1 MNLGA
6 HSRDRRFSTP
16 VSATPN
22 RESDFSNLSFHRSV
36 EIRTAALA
44 PLLASSHSQ
53 RVADLALPHEPSLSC
68 GDGRAWP
75 TPWSPASNASTGT
88 GRAPAGETGSRGR
101 WDKWRIEQIAATA
114 TAFVLAG
121 LAHALVMAALWHRAE
136 IAAVAFVFTCG
147 IAPAHAVL
155 FGLPLFWVFRAKG
168 WINILT

>member
-53 RVADLALPHEPSLSC
+53 RVADLGLHHEPSLSC
-68 GDGRAWP
+68 GNGRPCPKHWNPESKP
-75 TPWSPASNASTGT
+75 TKPKATGPPGRGAHHPNPNCPRPVRTGRPASRPRTPT
-88 GRAPAGETGSRGR
+88 
-101 WDKWRIEQIAATA
+101 
-114 TAFVLAG
+114 
-121 LAHALVMAALWHRAE
+121 
-136 IAAVAFVFTCG
+136 
-147 IAPAHAVL
+147 
-155 FGLPLFWVFRAKG
+155 
-168 WINILT
+168 

>member
-53 RVADLALPHEPSLSC
+53 RVADLGLHHEPSLSC
-68 GDGRAWP
+68 GNGRPCPKHWNP
-75 TPWSPASNASTGT
+75 ESKASTAKG
-88 GRAPAGETGSRGR
+88 GAPAGDGDMTEMPHCVGPCSGCPPPT
-101 WDKWRIEQIAATA
+101 
-114 TAFVLAG
+114 
-121 LAHALVMAALWHRAE
+121 
-136 IAAVAFVFTCG
+136 
-147 IAPAHAVL
+147 P
-155 FGLPLFWVFRAKG
+155 
-168 WINILT
+168 

>member
-53 RVADLALPHEPSLSC
+53 RVADLGLHHEPSLSC
-68 GDGRAWP
+68 GNGRPCPKHWNPESKASTAKASGPAGGGGTRPERHRPLPCTAWP
-75 TPWSPASNASTGT
+75 PRT
-88 GRAPAGETGSRGR
+88 
-101 WDKWRIEQIAATA
+101 
-114 TAFVLAG
+114 
-121 LAHALVMAALWHRAE
+121 
-136 IAAVAFVFTCG
+136 
-147 IAPAHAVL
+147 
-155 FGLPLFWVFRAKG
+155 
-168 WINILT
+168 

>member
-53 RVADLALPHEPSLSC
+53 RVADLGLHHEPSLSC
-68 GDGRAWP
+68 GNGRPCPKHWNP
-75 TPWSPASNASTGT
+75 ESKASTAKVSG
-88 GRAPAGETGSRGR
+88 PAGGGAPRPKPQR
-101 WDKWRIEQIAATA
+101 ALPRAA
-114 TAFVLAG
+114 G
-121 LAHALVMAALWHRAE
+121 
-136 IAAVAFVFTCG
+136 
-147 IAPAHAVL
+147 P
-155 FGLPLFWVFRAKG
+155 PS
-168 WINILT
+168 N